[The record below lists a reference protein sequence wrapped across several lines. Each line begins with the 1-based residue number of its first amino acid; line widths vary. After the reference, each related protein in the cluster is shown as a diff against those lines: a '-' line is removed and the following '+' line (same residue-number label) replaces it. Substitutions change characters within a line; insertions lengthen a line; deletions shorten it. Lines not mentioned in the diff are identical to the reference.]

1 MLQAQSNFEVGALLK
16 AYAQLSSRAAALTL
30 TETKI
35 VTRADPQ
42 LLYVSV
48 AADQEIQLPAISQDL
63 VGLTQLISNKAD
75 SLGSVVVKDYSLSD
89 TLATV
94 PAGGLYRF
102 LMLGALSAIAKI
114 TGNGTLNFSAT
125 VPGLA
130 GNSYSVVIEEDAV
143 AVPNPGDAPV
153 VTFVGN
159 QYTVKVNTAFT
170 NIQQV
175 SDAFNAVGGP
185 VLCSYLY
192 GESNVV
198 VNSDMLVTA
207 QLQGG
212 LDGFW
217 QVQNLMANSGT
228 EAYSLP
234 IAIGNW
240 VGGTT
245 VTIAA
250 IDHGS
255 LQPRPQVYSLVDGV
269 YRPIIVDVMVSSSN
283 DVTLTIAPG
292 SAFDGKVVIL

>member
-75 SLGSVVVKDYSLSD
+75 SLGSVVVKDSLSG

-125 VPGLA
+125 VPGLV
-130 GNSYSVVIEEDAV
+130 GNSYSVVIEEDVV

-153 VTFVGN
+153 VTFAGN

-175 SDAFNAVGGP
+175 SDAFNVIGGP
-185 VLCSYLY
+185 VLCSYIY

-198 VNSDMLVTA
+198 VNSGMLVTA

-234 IAIGNW
+234 FAAGEW
-240 VGGTT
+240 LGGTT
-245 VTIAA
+245 LTIAA
-250 IDHGS
+250 ATHGS
-255 LQPRPQVYSLVDGV
+255 LQPRPQVYSLGGGLF
-269 YRPIIVDVMVSSSN
+269 RPIIVDVTINATNGVI
-283 DVTLTIAPG
+283 LTVASG